1 MIIFTNT
8 KTIEIF
14 TKLFKKKLFTKV
26 LKKCQASWLGQRNI
40 RVYIQ
45 RNGAQELEVKV
56 PSCQIKKESVVCKE
70 NNSNCS
76 NLLSGTKT
84 GSNPC

>member
-45 RNGAQELEVKV
+45 RNGAQELRSKGAQL
-56 PSCQIKKESVVCKE
+56 PNKKRECAVQRE
-70 NNSNCS
+70 
-76 NLLSGTKT
+76 
-84 GSNPC
+84 